1 MQYKIND
8 IVFCEQ
14 LQSLTT
20 STQRISLESKTAEVL
35 SYFCQHPDRIIS
47 RDELIQQVWQGQ
59 FVTDNAVTRV
69 IAKLRK
75 DLNDEAKSSR
85 FIVTYPKKGYR
96 FIASVQLTTP
106 SEIPKAV
113 TEPVIKAIEKSGLIS
128 SFGALSLLVIVLIV
142 IIVSLLWWF
151 SPSETPHQLAARAMT
166 RHSGDE
172 YHGAVSPNGNYL
184 AYTSAE
190 QGQLKLYLKDLTT
203 EKTLQI
209 GEAEGFSGPANW
221 SPDGRQLVYLYT
233 SKSSCEYRVLTLKND
248 TVLSSESVHQC
259 PPGSYGKA
267 LFDHSGKKLIMTV
280 RESKRHPYLLY
291 QLDIPS
297 RQLTKLNQPEA
308 YLAGHSEFDLHP
320 FENKLVI
327 SSPDVSQNLWFY
339 SLDLNSGKLE
349 TLFSRIDYTCCGIWD
364 HDGEHIVIL
373 GPYPA
378 SSLVSVKPDGSGES
392 TIYNSVHQ
400 ILAPQRLPDGKG
412 YLYSGLTHNTDLFYQ
427 SFEPVVEQQAQ
438 AVQLANSSV
447 ADRVPAIS
455 HDGQRLAFIS
465 LRSGASQLWLQDI
478 TQDTAQLITDLKDAL
493 HYIDIQ
499 WSPDNKRIAM
509 MSSNRIRIVD
519 VDFQTLMEIPIE
531 QQEIRGMSWLDQ
543 HKLSFSLNNKNQW
556 QAYQFDLGTK
566 IVSKFVP
573 DTQFVYANA
582 TYGHLVR
589 FLPDGQV
596 MLNDKPSTIKLTPP
610 DRINRAFHFAM
621 DKQRLL
627 YFTQPE
633 GKKTLVEYNMQT
645 KSSKTLL
652 QNENLLEFSLGK
664 DGVFYTL
671 NVESNADLFVI
682 DGQN

>member
-20 STQRISLESKTAEVL
+20 ASQRIALESKTAEVL

-47 RDELIQQVWQGQ
+47 RDELIEQVWQGQ

-96 FIASVQLTTP
+96 FIASVQLVAQFVPPSTQITTA
-106 SEIPKAV
+106 IKTV
-113 TEPVIKAIEKSGLIS
+113 TKPRFIFSPI
-128 SFGALSLLVIVLIV
+128 ALSLLCVVALIF
-142 IIVSLLWWF
+142 IVSLFWWF
-151 SPSETPHQLAARAMT
+151 TPAETAPQLNARAMT

-172 YHGAVSPNGNYL
+172 YHGAVSPDGKYL

-209 GEAEGFSGPANW
+209 GETKGFSGPASW
-221 SPDGRQLVYLYT
+221 SPDGQQLVYLYT

-248 TVLSSESVHQC
+248 RVLSSESVHQC
-259 PPGSYGKA
+259 PLGSYGKA
-267 LFDHSGKKLIMTV
+267 LFDHSGKKLIMTI

-291 QLDIPS
+291 QLDIPG

-308 YLAGHSEFDLHP
+308 YLAGHTEFDLHP

-327 SSPDVSQNLWFY
+327 SSPDASQNLWFY
-339 SLDLNSGKLE
+339 GLDLDSGKLD
-349 TLFSRIDYTCCGIWD
+349 TLFSRTDYTCCGIWA

-378 SSLVSVKPDGSGES
+378 SSLVSVKPDGSDES
-392 TIYNSVHQ
+392 TIYHSVHQ
-400 ILAPQRLPDGKG
+400 IVAPQRLPDGKG

-427 SFEPVVEQQAQ
+427 TFESSVAQHIQ

-447 ADRVPAIS
+447 ADRAPALS

-478 TQDTAQLITDLKDAL
+478 TQDTAQRITDLKDAL

-519 VDFQTLMEIPIE
+519 VDFQTVMEVPVE

-543 HKLSFSLNNKNQW
+543 HKLSFSLNTNNQW

-566 IVSKFVP
+566 NISKFLP

-582 TYGHLVR
+582 TYGQQLR
-589 FLPDGQV
+589 FLSDGQV
-596 MLNDKPSTIKLTPP
+596 MLNDKPSAIKLTPP
-610 DRINRAFHFAM
+610 DRIKRAFQFAM

-627 YFTQPE
+627 YSTQLD
-633 GKKTLVEYNMQT
+633 GKNTLIEYNITT

-652 QNENLLEFSLGK
+652 QNDNLLEFSLGK
-664 DGVFYTL
+664 DGVFYSL
-671 NVESNADLFVI
+671 SVETNADLFVI

>member
-14 LQSLTT
+14 RQSLTT

-75 DLNDEAKSSR
+75 DLSDDVKASR
-85 FIVTYPKKGYR
+85 FVVTYPKKGYR
-96 FIASVQLTTP
+96 FIASVQLVDQSAPQTTQ
-106 SEIPKAV
+106 
-113 TEPVIKAIEKSGLIS
+113 IKPAIKTATKPRSIS
-128 SFGALSLLVIVLIV
+128 VFIALSLLFIVLIT
-142 IIVSLLWWF
+142 IIVSLYLWF
-151 SPSETPHQLAARAMT
+151 RPSEAPYSLNARAMT

-172 YHGAVSPNGNYL
+172 YHGAVSPNGKYL
-184 AYTSAE
+184 TYTSAT

-209 GEAEGFSGPANW
+209 GEAEGFSGPASW
-221 SPDGRQLVYLYT
+221 SPDGQQLVYLYT
-233 SKSSCEYRVLTLKND
+233 SKSSCEYRILTLKND
-248 TVLSSESVHQC
+248 RVLSSESVHQC

-267 LFDHSGKKLIMTV
+267 LFDHSGKKLIMTM

-297 RQLTKLNQPEA
+297 RQLTKLNQPDA
-308 YLAGHSEFDLHP
+308 YLAGHTEFDLHP

-339 SLDLNSGKLE
+339 SLDLDSGKLK
-349 TLFSRIDYTCCGIWD
+349 TLFSRTDYTCCGIWA

-378 SSLVSVKPDGSGES
+378 SSLVSVNPDGSGES

-400 ILAPQRLPDGKG
+400 IVAPQRLPDGKG

-427 SFEPVVEQQAQ
+427 AFEPVIGQQDQ

-465 LRSGASQLWLQDI
+465 LRSGASQLWLQDLS
-478 TQDTAQLITDLKDAL
+478 QDTAQRITDLKDAL

-519 VDFQTLMEIPIE
+519 VDFQTLMEVPIE

-543 HKLSFSLNNKNQW
+543 HKLSFSLNTNNQW

-566 IVSKFVP
+566 MVSQFLP
-573 DTQFVYANA
+573 DTQFLYTNP
-582 TYGHLVR
+582 TYGQQVR
-589 FLPDGQV
+589 FLSDGQV

-610 DRINRAFHFAM
+610 DRINRAFQFAM

-627 YFTQPE
+627 YLSQLE
-633 GKKTLVEYNMQT
+633 GNKTLVEYNMQT

-664 DGVFYTL
+664 DGLSYSL
-671 NVESNADLFVI
+671 NVETNADLFVI

>member
-14 LQSLTT
+14 LQNLTT

-75 DLNDEAKSSR
+75 DLNDDVKASR

-96 FIASVQLTTP
+96 FIASVQLEDQSAPTQAEPAIKT
-106 SEIPKAV
+106 V
-113 TEPVIKAIEKSGLIS
+113 TNPGVISTSIT
-128 SFGALSLLVIVLIV
+128 LSLLFIVLIV
-142 IIVSLLWWF
+142 ILVSLFWGF
-151 SPSETPHQLAARAMT
+151 SPSETGSPLNARAIT

-172 YHGAVSPNGNYL
+172 YHGAVSPNSKYL
-184 AYTSAE
+184 AYTSAT

-203 EKTLQI
+203 EKNLQI
-209 GEAEGFSGPANW
+209 GDAEGFSGPASW
-221 SPDGRQLVYLYT
+221 SPDGQRLVYLFT
-233 SKSSCEYRVLTLKND
+233 SKSSCEYRILTLQND
-248 TVLSSESVHQC
+248 RVLSSESVHQC
-259 PPGSYGKA
+259 PLGSYGKA
-267 LFDHSGKKLIMTV
+267 LFDHSGKKLIMTI

-308 YLAGHSEFDLHP
+308 FLAGHTEFDLHP
-320 FENKLVI
+320 FENKIVI

-339 SLDLNSGKLE
+339 SLDLDSGKLD
-349 TLFSRIDYTCCGIWD
+349 TLFSRTDYTCCGIWA

-378 SSLVSVKPDGSGES
+378 SSLVSVEPDGSDES

-400 ILAPQRLPDGKG
+400 IVAPQRLPDGKG
-412 YLYSGLTHNTDLFYQ
+412 YLYSGLTNNTDLFYQ
-427 SFEPVVEQQAQ
+427 AFEPAVDQQHQ
-438 AVQLANSSV
+438 AVQPANSSV

-478 TQDTAQLITDLKDAL
+478 TQDTAQRITNLNDAL

-519 VDFQTLMEIPIE
+519 VDFQTMMEVPIE

-543 HKLSFSLNNKNQW
+543 HKLSFSLNTKNQW

-566 IVSKFVP
+566 VVSKVIP
-573 DTQFVYANA
+573 ATQFLYANS

-596 MLNDKPSTIKLTPP
+596 MLNNKPSAIKLMPP
-610 DRINRAFHFAM
+610 DRIKRSFQFAI

-633 GKKTLVEYNMQT
+633 GKKTLVEYNMHT

-652 QNENLLEFSLGK
+652 QNDNLLEFSLGK
-664 DGVFYTL
+664 DGVFYSL
-671 NVESNADLFVI
+671 SVETNADLFMI

>member
-14 LQSLTT
+14 RQNLTT

-47 RDELIQQVWQGQ
+47 RDELIEQVWQGQ
-59 FVTDNAVTRV
+59 LVTDNAVTRV

-96 FIASVQLTTP
+96 FIASVQLVDQSAPQTTQIAP
-106 SEIPKAV
+106 AIKIVTKPKSIFAS
-113 TEPVIKAIEKSGLIS
+113 T
-128 SFGALSLLVIVLIV
+128 ALSLLFTVLTV
-142 IIVSLLWWF
+142 IIVSLYLWF
-151 SPSETPHQLAARAMT
+151 SPSEAPHSLNARAMT

-172 YHGAVSPNGNYL
+172 YHGAVSPNGKYL
-184 AYTSAE
+184 AYTSAT

-209 GEAEGFSGPANW
+209 GDAEGFSGPASW
-221 SPDGRQLVYLYT
+221 SPDGQKLVYLYT
-233 SKSSCEYRVLTLKND
+233 SKSSCEYRVLTLNND
-248 TVLSSESVHQC
+248 QVLNSESVYQC
-259 PPGSYGKA
+259 PLGSYGKA
-267 LFDHSGKKLIMTV
+267 LFDHSGKKLIMTI

-308 YLAGHSEFDLHP
+308 YLAGHTEFDLHP

-339 SLDLNSGKLE
+339 SLDLVSGKLK
-349 TLFSRIDYTCCGIWD
+349 TLFSRTDYTCCGIWA
-364 HDGEHIVIL
+364 HDGEHIVML

-378 SSLVSVKPDGSGES
+378 SSLVSVQLDGSDES

-400 ILAPQRLPDGKG
+400 IIAPQRVRGNKG

-427 SFEPVVEQQAQ
+427 AFEPVVDQQHQ
-438 AVQLANSSV
+438 VMQLANSSV
-447 ADRVPAIS
+447 TDRVPAIS

-478 TQDTAQLITDLKDAL
+478 TQDTAQRITDLKDAL

-543 HKLSFSLNNKNQW
+543 HKLSFSLNTNNQW

-566 IVSKFVP
+566 NVSKFLP
-573 DTQFVYANA
+573 DTEFVYANP
-582 TYGHLVR
+582 TYGQQVR
-589 FLPDGQV
+589 FLSDGQV
-596 MLNDKPSTIKLTPP
+596 MINDKPSAIKLMPP
-610 DRINRAFHFAM
+610 DRIKRAFQFAM

-627 YFTQPE
+627 YSTQLD
-633 GKKTLVEYNMQT
+633 GKNRLIEYNITT

-652 QNENLLEFSLGK
+652 QNDNLLEFSFGK
-664 DGVFYTL
+664 GGVFYSL
-671 NVESNADLFVI
+671 SVETNADLFVI

>member
-14 LQSLTT
+14 LQNLTT
-20 STQRISLESKTAEVL
+20 STQRIALESKTAEVL

-75 DLNDEAKSSR
+75 DLNDDVKASR

-96 FIASVQLTTP
+96 FIAVVQLVAQSEPPSTQITTAIKTVTKP
-106 SEIPKAV
+106 SFV
-113 TEPVIKAIEKSGLIS
+113 STSV
-128 SFGALSLLVIVLIV
+128 ALSLLCIVALV
-142 IIVSLLWWF
+142 IIVSLFRWF
-151 SPSETPHQLAARAMT
+151 NPAETAQQLNAKAMT

-172 YHGAVSPNGNYL
+172 YHGAVSPNGKYL

-209 GEAEGFSGPANW
+209 GEAEGFSGPASW
-221 SPDGRQLVYLYT
+221 SPDGQQLVYLYT

-248 TVLSSESVHQC
+248 RVLSSESVHQC
-259 PPGSYGKA
+259 PLGSYGKA
-267 LFDHSGKKLIMTV
+267 LFDHSGKKLIMTI

-291 QLDIPS
+291 QLDIPG

-308 YLAGHSEFDLHP
+308 YLAGHTEFDLHP
-320 FENKLVI
+320 FKNKLLI

-339 SLDLNSGKLE
+339 GLDLDSGKLD
-349 TLFSRIDYTCCGIWD
+349 TLFSRTDYTCCGIWA

-378 SSLVSVKPDGSGES
+378 SSLVSVKPDGSDES
-392 TIYNSVHQ
+392 TIYQSVHQ
-400 ILAPQRLPDGKG
+400 IIAPQRLPDGKG

-427 SFEPVVEQQAQ
+427 AFEPSVDQHIQ

-447 ADRVPAIS
+447 ADRVPALS

-478 TQDTAQLITDLKDAL
+478 TQDTAQRITDLKDAL

-519 VDFQTLMEIPIE
+519 VDFQTVMEVPIE

-543 HKLSFSLNNKNQW
+543 HKLSFSLNTNNHW

-566 IVSKFVP
+566 NVSKFLP
-573 DTQFVYANA
+573 DTQFLYANA
-582 TYGHLVR
+582 TYGLQLR
-589 FLPDGQV
+589 FLSDGQV
-596 MLNDKPSTIKLTPP
+596 MLNNKPSAIKLTPP
-610 DRINRAFHFAM
+610 DRIKRAFQFAM

-627 YFTQPE
+627 YSTQLD
-633 GKKTLVEYNMQT
+633 GKNTLIEYNITT

-652 QNENLLEFSLGK
+652 QNDNLLEFSLGK
-664 DGVFYTL
+664 DGMFYSLSVAT
-671 NVESNADLFVI
+671 NADLFVI